1 MRVTGPKITSELRVL
16 CTLGPQGN
24 VEFSLVQE
32 WGDLC
37 MATSEFEQKNKS
49 YIYSSILP
57 FRWVK
62 SNDSQRLCRCW
73 WFTEERK
80 QAHRWP
86 PTVDR
91 RGPTPWGSLFCEEV
105 YEYLCSKV
113 ANYSCSYIKRWICD
127 PQQHRIYMMEGLT
140 LLVSCVFIGSPL
152 LVKLK
157 IECGHFYTCGRA
169 PLNIFIP

>member
-1 MRVTGPKITSELRVL
+1 MNWEYSVLWGPKVTWSLAWSRSEGIFVWPLVSLSKKTSH
-16 CTLGPQGN
+16 
-24 VEFSLVQE
+24 
-32 WGDLC
+32 
-37 MATSEFEQKNKS
+37 
-49 YIYSSILP
+49 IYSSILL